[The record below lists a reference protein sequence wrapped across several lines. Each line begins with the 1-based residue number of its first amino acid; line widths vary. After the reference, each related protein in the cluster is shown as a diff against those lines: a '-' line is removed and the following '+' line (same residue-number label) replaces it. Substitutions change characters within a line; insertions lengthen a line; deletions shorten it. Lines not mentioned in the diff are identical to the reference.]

1 MQKHHKS
8 SVTGNESHLTHPSPE
23 EWMEYLYDE
32 VTPNQRKMLSTH
44 AETCE
49 PCRARLANWERAT
62 SFLNKDRNNGTTIL
76 KIRTSGLLKW
86 AAAFA
91 ILACGIYGTIK
102 GTVNA
107 QQIAELRNSVAQSVR
122 ASLEPEIKSKLAAQQ
137 TETMESLR
145 TELAKIR
152 ENAAVAARASE
163 RQLLDS
169 IVAITSDTRSKD
181 REFLISALQQLE
193 EKRSNELSALR
204 KELETV
210 AVLTEANFKKA
221 QQQIVQLASFS
232 DEATPLV
239 K

>member
-1 MQKHHKS
+1 MQEHHKS
-8 SVTGNESHLTHPSPE
+8 SVRGNESHLTHPSPE
-23 EWMEYLYDE
+23 QWMEYLYDE
-32 VTPNQRKMLSTH
+32 VSPNQRQTLSVH

-49 PCRARLANWERAT
+49 LCSARLANWERARA
-62 SFLNKDRNNGTTIL
+62 LLDKDGNSTTTIR
-76 KIRTSGLLKW
+76 KMRSSGFLKW

-91 ILACGIYGTIK
+91 ILACGIYGTVK

-107 QQIAELRNSVAQSVR
+107 HQIADLRNSVAQSVR
-122 ASLEPEIKSKLAAQQ
+122 STLESEIKSKLAAQQ

-152 ENAAVAARASE
+152 EDAAIAWRTSD

-169 IVAITSDTRSKD
+169 IAAITSDTRAKD

-193 EKRSNELSALR
+193 EKRSNELAALR

>member
-1 MQKHHKS
+1 MQDHHKTS
-8 SVTGNESHLTHPSPE
+8 IPGNESHLTHPSPE
-23 EWMEYLYDE
+23 EWMEYLYEE
-32 VTPNQRKMLSTH
+32 VSPKQRQALAAH
-44 AETCE
+44 AESCE
-49 PCRARLANWERAT
+49 SCRSRLANWERARGLLDQDGN
-62 SFLNKDRNNGTTIL
+62 SATTIR
-76 KIRTSGLLKW
+76 KMRTSGFLKW

-91 ILACGIYGTIK
+91 ILACGIYGTVK

-107 QQIAELRNSVAQSVR
+107 HQIADLRNSVEQSVR

-152 ENAAVAARASE
+152 ENAAIAARSSD

-169 IVAITSDTRSKD
+169 IAAMTSDTRAKD
-181 REFLISALQQLE
+181 RDFLISALQQLE
-193 EKRSNELSALR
+193 EKRSNELAALR

>member
-1 MQKHHKS
+1 MQEHHKPPGK
-8 SVTGNESHLTHPSPE
+8 GNESDLTHPSPE
-23 EWMEYLYDE
+23 EWMEYLYSE
-32 VTPNQRKMLSTH
+32 ATPNQRQTLSAH
-44 AETCE
+44 AERCE
-49 PCRARLANWERAT
+49 PCRVRLANWERAR
-62 SFLNKDRNNGTTIL
+62 SLLDRDRNSATTL
-76 KIRTSGLLKW
+76 RKMRTSGFLKW

-91 ILACGIYGTIK
+91 ILASGIYGTVK

-107 QQIAELRNSVAQSVR
+107 HQITELRNSVEQSVR

-137 TETMESLR
+137 TETMEGLR

-152 ENAAVAARASE
+152 ENAAAAARASD

-169 IVAITSDTRSKD
+169 IAAITTDTRSKD

-232 DEATPLV
+232 GESDTPH
-239 K
+239 